1 MVLRPPRVA
10 LLPSGAPRAPEL
22 ALHKFTDEAVDVFK
36 TVRSGGNQLAVVS
49 DARGLSDAEM
59 PGWIEKAVSAVPG
72 VSGVSVRMTFDPPWD
87 KSHLSDEARVTL
99 DMC

>member
-1 MVLRPPRVA
+1 
-10 LLPSGAPRAPEL
+10 
-22 ALHKFTDEAVDVFK
+22 
-36 TVRSGGNQLAVVS
+36 
-49 DARGLSDAEM
+49 M
-59 PGWIEKAVSAVPG
+59 PGWVEKADSAVPG